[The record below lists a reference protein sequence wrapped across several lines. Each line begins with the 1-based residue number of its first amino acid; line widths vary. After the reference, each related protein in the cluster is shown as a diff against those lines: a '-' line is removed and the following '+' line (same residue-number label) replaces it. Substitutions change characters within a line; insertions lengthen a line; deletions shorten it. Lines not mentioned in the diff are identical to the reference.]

1 MASSADNASVKQP
14 QQFLSGSGSS
24 ASSGFGLVGWLL
36 CLLTPVMLLLGLS
49 VGPVPIN
56 SQQLLHVLP
65 FLFTDAANLD
75 PAMVGLHT
83 IITDIR
89 LPRTLLAWLVGAG
102 LAISGA
108 AMQGLFR
115 NPLADPSIIG
125 VTSGASLGASI
136 AVVIIGSG
144 FLGGSGLSGASGL
157 SEASGVSGMFAD
169 VEQWSGLSVL
179 VMGAFI
185 GGLLAALMVYRLS
198 TGSSDALSSNQT
210 SVATMLL
217 VGIAIT
223 ALAGAGNSLLAYMTD
238 NETMRRISLW
248 NMGGLDAASELRV
261 ILAACIVIPAVFLLM
276 RFSRQLDVML
286 LGESEARHLGVD
298 VQRVKWSLVAIVAFA
313 VASSVALAG
322 VIGFVGLVVPHMLRM
337 LIGPGHRRLLPY
349 SAMAGGLLLVA
360 ADIVARMVLSP
371 AEMPVGVITALLGAP
386 LFIIL
391 LRQRRDYGMY

>member
-1 MASSADNASVKQP
+1 MSFLNSLSLNKRPLQRQASTAQC
-14 QQFLSGSGSS
+14 
-24 ASSGFGLVGWLL
+24 FGRVGWVLI
-36 CLLTPVMLLLGLS
+36 LLTPLILLLGLS
-49 VGPVPIN
+49 VGPVSIN
-56 SQQLLHVLP
+56 AQQLLHLLP
-65 FLFTDAANLD
+65 SLLTDAAIDD
-75 PAMVGLHT
+75 PSLAGLQI

-136 AVVIIGSG
+136 AVVVIANGIGG
-144 FLGGSGLSGASGL
+144 
-157 SEASGVSGMFAD
+157 
-169 VEQWSGLSVL
+169 VEQWGGLSIL

-185 GGLLAALMVYRLS
+185 GGLLAVLIVYRLS
-198 TGSSDALSSNQT
+198 TASSDGVTSNST

-223 ALAGAGNSLLAYMTD
+223 ALAGAGNSLLAYVAD
-238 NETMRRISLW
+238 NDTMRSMSLW
-248 NMGGLDAASELRV
+248 SMGGLDAASELRV
-261 ILAACIVIPAVFLLM
+261 ILAASIIVPAIFLLM
-276 RFSRQLDVML
+276 CFSRQLDAML

-298 VQRVKWSLVAIVAFA
+298 VQRVKWALIVIVAIA

-337 LIGPGHRRLLPY
+337 LIGPSHRRLLPY
-349 SAMAGGLLLVA
+349 SALAGGLMLVM
-360 ADIVARMVLSP
+360 ADIVARVIVSP
-371 AEMPVGVITALLGAP
+371 AEMPVGVITAILGAP

>member
-1 MASSADNASVKQP
+1 MFFLNKLSLNKRPLPRQANTV
-14 QQFLSGSGSS
+14 QF
-24 ASSGFGLVGWLL
+24 FGWVGWALI
-36 CLLTPVMLLLGLS
+36 LLTPLILLLGLS
-49 VGPVPIN
+49 VGPVSIN
-56 SQQLLHVLP
+56 AQQLLHLLP
-65 FLFTDAANLD
+65 SLLTDAAIDD
-75 PAMVGLHT
+75 PSLASLQI

-136 AVVIIGSG
+136 AVVVIANGIGG
-144 FLGGSGLSGASGL
+144 
-157 SEASGVSGMFAD
+157 
-169 VEQWSGLSVL
+169 VEQWGGLSIL

-185 GGLLAALMVYRLS
+185 GGLLAVLIVYRLS
-198 TGSSDALSSNQT
+198 TASSDGVTSNST

-223 ALAGAGNSLLAYMTD
+223 ALAGAGNSLLAYIAD
-238 NETMRRISLW
+238 NDTMRSMSLW
-248 NMGGLDAASELRV
+248 SMGGLDAASELRV
-261 ILAACIVIPAVFLLM
+261 ILAGSIIVPAIFLLM
-276 RFSRQLDVML
+276 CFSRQLDAML

-298 VQRVKWSLVAIVAFA
+298 VQRVKWALIIIVAIA

-337 LIGPGHRRLLPY
+337 LIGPSHRRLLPY
-349 SAMAGGLLLVA
+349 SALAGGLMLVA
-360 ADIVARMVLSP
+360 ADIVARVIVSP
-371 AEMPVGVITALLGAP
+371 AEMPVGVITAILGAP

>member
-1 MASSADNASVKQP
+1 MSIADDASVKQQGP
-14 QQFLSGSGSS
+14 FKSLSGSSLS
-24 ASSGFGLVGWLL
+24 FGLASWVL

-49 VGPVPIN
+49 VGPVPMDM
-56 SQQLLHVLP
+56 QQLFQVLLHL
-65 FLFTDAANLD
+65 LTDTTSLD
-75 PAMVGLHT
+75 PAMAGLQT
-83 IITDIR
+83 IVADIR
-89 LPRTLLAWLVGAG
+89 LPRTLLAWIVGAG

-136 AVVIIGSG
+136 AVVIIGSSISASEQWG
-144 FLGGSGLSGASGL
+144 GLSIL
-157 SEASGVSGMFAD
+157 
-169 VEQWSGLSVL
+169 VL
-179 VMGAFI
+179 GAFV
-185 GGLLAALMVYRLS
+185 GGLLAVLTVYRLS
-198 TGSSDALSSNQT
+198 TGSTDHFASSST

-223 ALAGAGNSLLAYMTD
+223 ALAGAGNSLLAYMSD

-248 NMGGLDAASELRV
+248 NMGGLDAASEPRV
-261 ILAACIVIPAVFLLM
+261 ILAACIIVPAVFLLM
-276 RFSRQLDVML
+276 RFSRQLDAML

-298 VQRVKWSLVAIVAFA
+298 VQRIKGSLVVIVAFA

-337 LIGPGHRRLLPY
+337 VVGPGHRRLLPY
-349 SAMAGGLLLVA
+349 SALAGGLMLVA
-360 ADIVARMVLSP
+360 ADIVARVILSP
-371 AEMPVGVITALLGAP
+371 AEMPVGVITAILGAP

>member
-1 MASSADNASVKQP
+1 MSFLNKLSLNKSPLPRQANTV
-14 QQFLSGSGSS
+14 QF
-24 ASSGFGLVGWLL
+24 FGWVGWALI
-36 CLLTPVMLLLGLS
+36 LLTPLILLLGLS
-49 VGPVPIN
+49 VGPVSIN
-56 SQQLLHVLP
+56 AQQLLHLLP
-65 FLFTDAANLD
+65 SLLTDAAIDD
-75 PAMVGLHT
+75 PSLAGLQI

-136 AVVIIGSG
+136 AVVVIANGIGG
-144 FLGGSGLSGASGL
+144 VEHWGGLSI
-157 SEASGVSGMFAD
+157 
-169 VEQWSGLSVL
+169 L

-185 GGLLAALMVYRLS
+185 GGLLAVLIVYRLS
-198 TGSSDALSSNQT
+198 TAASDSLSSNST

-223 ALAGAGNSLLAYMTD
+223 ALAGAGNSLLAYIAD
-238 NETMRRISLW
+238 NDTMRSMSLW
-248 NMGGLDAASELRV
+248 SMGGLDAASELRV
-261 ILAACIVIPAVFLLM
+261 KLAGSIIVPAIFLLM
-276 RFSRQLDVML
+276 CFSRQLDAML

-298 VQRVKWSLVAIVAFA
+298 VQRVKWALIVIVAIA

-337 LIGPGHRRLLPY
+337 LIGPSHRRLLPY
-349 SAMAGGLLLVA
+349 SALAGGLMLVA
-360 ADIVARMVLSP
+360 ADIVARVIVSP
-371 AEMPVGVITALLGAP
+371 AEMPVGVITAILGAP

>member
-1 MASSADNASVKQP
+1 MSFLNKLSLNKSPLPRQANTV
-14 QQFLSGSGSS
+14 QF
-24 ASSGFGLVGWLL
+24 FGWVGWALI
-36 CLLTPVMLLLGLS
+36 LLTPLILLLGLS
-49 VGPVPIN
+49 VGPVSIN
-56 SQQLLHVLP
+56 AQQLLHLLP
-65 FLFTDAANLD
+65 SLLTDAAIDD
-75 PAMVGLHT
+75 PSLASLQI

-136 AVVIIGSG
+136 AVVVIANGIGG
-144 FLGGSGLSGASGL
+144 
-157 SEASGVSGMFAD
+157 
-169 VEQWSGLSVL
+169 VEQWGGLSIL

-185 GGLLAALMVYRLS
+185 GGLLAVLIVYRLS
-198 TGSSDALSSNQT
+198 TASSDGVTSNST

-223 ALAGAGNSLLAYMTD
+223 ALAGAGNSLLAYIAD
-238 NETMRRISLW
+238 NDTMRSMSLW
-248 NMGGLDAASELRV
+248 SMGGLDAASELRV
-261 ILAACIVIPAVFLLM
+261 ILAGSIIVPAIFLLM
-276 RFSRQLDVML
+276 CFSRQLDAML

-298 VQRVKWSLVAIVAFA
+298 VQRVKWALIIIVAIA

-337 LIGPGHRRLLPY
+337 LIGPSHRRLLPY
-349 SAMAGGLLLVA
+349 SALAGGLMLVA
-360 ADIVARMVLSP
+360 ADIVARVIVSP
-371 AEMPVGVITALLGAP
+371 AEMPVGVITAILGAP

>member
-136 AVVIIGSG
+136 AVVIIG
-144 FLGGSGLSGASGL
+144 GGLSEASGLSG
-157 SEASGVSGMFAD
+157 ASGVSGMFAD
-169 VEQWSGLSVL
+169 VEQWGGLSVL

-360 ADIVARMVLSP
+360 ADIVARVVLSP

>member
-1 MASSADNASVKQP
+1 MMSSAD
-14 QQFLSGSGSS
+14 
-24 ASSGFGLVGWLL
+24 SGFGLVGWIL
-36 CLLTPVMLLLGLS
+36 CLFTPVMLLLGLS
-49 VGPVPIN
+49 VGPVPID
-56 SQQLLHVLP
+56 SQQLLQILP
-65 FLFTDAANLD
+65 FLFTDAFTDTTGLD
-75 PAMVGLHT
+75 PAMAGLHT
-83 IITDIR
+83 IIADIR

-125 VTSGASLGASI
+125 VTSGASLGASV
-136 AVVIIGSG
+136 AVVLIG
-144 FLGGSGLSGASGL
+144 GGGLNL
-157 SEASGVSGMFAD
+157 FTD
-169 VEQWSGLSVL
+169 VEQWGGLSIL
-179 VMGAFI
+179 VTGAFI
-185 GGLLAALMVYRLS
+185 GGLLAALIVYRLS
-198 TGSSDALSSNQT
+198 TGSSDHLSSSQT

-248 NMGGLDAASELRV
+248 NMGGLDGASDRRV
-261 ILAACIVIPAVFLLM
+261 ILAACIIIPAVLLLM
-276 RFSRQLDVML
+276 RFARQLDAML

-298 VQRVKWSLVAIVAFA
+298 VQRIKWSLVVIVAFA

-349 SAMAGGLLLVA
+349 SALAGGLLLVA
-360 ADIVARMVLSP
+360 ADIVARIVLSP

>member
-1 MASSADNASVKQP
+1 VSFLNSLSLNKRPLQRQASTAQC
-14 QQFLSGSGSS
+14 
-24 ASSGFGLVGWLL
+24 FGRVGWALI
-36 CLLTPVMLLLGLS
+36 LLTPLILLLGLS
-49 VGPVPIN
+49 VGPVSIN
-56 SQQLLHVLP
+56 AQQLLHLLP
-65 FLFTDAANLD
+65 SLLTDAAIDD
-75 PAMVGLHT
+75 PSLASLQI

-136 AVVIIGSG
+136 AVVIIANGI
-144 FLGGSGLSGASGL
+144 GG
-157 SEASGVSGMFAD
+157 
-169 VEQWSGLSVL
+169 VEQWGGLSIL

-185 GGLLAALMVYRLS
+185 GGLLAVLIVYRLS
-198 TGSSDALSSNQT
+198 TASSDGVTSNST

-223 ALAGAGNSLLAYMTD
+223 ALAGAGNSLLAYIAD
-238 NETMRRISLW
+238 NDTMRSMSLW
-248 NMGGLDAASELRV
+248 SMGGLDAASELRV
-261 ILAACIVIPAVFLLM
+261 ILAGSIIMPAIFLLM
-276 RFSRQLDVML
+276 CFSRQLDAML

-298 VQRVKWSLVAIVAFA
+298 VQRVKWALIIIVAIA

-337 LIGPGHRRLLPY
+337 LIGPSHRRLLPY
-349 SAMAGGLLLVA
+349 SAIAGGLMLVA
-360 ADIVARMVLSP
+360 ADIVARVIVSP
-371 AEMPVGVITALLGAP
+371 AEMPVGVITAILGAP

>member
-1 MASSADNASVKQP
+1 VSFLNKLSLNKSPLPRQANTV
-14 QQFLSGSGSS
+14 QF
-24 ASSGFGLVGWLL
+24 FGWVGWALI
-36 CLLTPVMLLLGLS
+36 LLTPLILLLGLS
-49 VGPVPIN
+49 VGPVSIN
-56 SQQLLHVLP
+56 AQQLLHLLP
-65 FLFTDAANLD
+65 SLLTDAAIDD
-75 PAMVGLHT
+75 PSLAGLQI

-136 AVVIIGSG
+136 AVVVIANGIGG
-144 FLGGSGLSGASGL
+144 
-157 SEASGVSGMFAD
+157 
-169 VEQWSGLSVL
+169 VEQWGGLSVL

-185 GGLLAALMVYRLS
+185 GGLLAVLIVYRLS
-198 TGSSDALSSNQT
+198 TASSDGVTSNST

-223 ALAGAGNSLLAYMTD
+223 ALAGAGNSLLAYIAD
-238 NETMRRISLW
+238 NDTMRSMSLW
-248 NMGGLDAASELRV
+248 SMGGLDAASELRV
-261 ILAACIVIPAVFLLM
+261 KLAGSIIVPAIFLLM
-276 RFSRQLDVML
+276 CFSRQLDAML

-298 VQRVKWSLVAIVAFA
+298 VQRVKWALIVIVAIA

-337 LIGPGHRRLLPY
+337 LIGPSHRRLLPY
-349 SAMAGGLLLVA
+349 SALAGGLMLVA
-360 ADIVARMVLSP
+360 ADIVARVIVSP
-371 AEMPVGVITALLGAP
+371 AEMPVGVITAILGAP

>member
-1 MASSADNASVKQP
+1 MSFLNKLSLNKSPLPRQANTV
-14 QQFLSGSGSS
+14 QF
-24 ASSGFGLVGWLL
+24 FGWVGWALI
-36 CLLTPVMLLLGLS
+36 LLTPLILLLGLS
-49 VGPVPIN
+49 VGPVSIN
-56 SQQLLHVLP
+56 AQQLLHLLP
-65 FLFTDAANLD
+65 SLLTDAAIDD
-75 PAMVGLHT
+75 PSLAGLQI

-136 AVVIIGSG
+136 AVVVIANGIGG
-144 FLGGSGLSGASGL
+144 
-157 SEASGVSGMFAD
+157 
-169 VEQWSGLSVL
+169 VEQWGGLSIL

-185 GGLLAALMVYRLS
+185 GGLLAVLIVYRLS
-198 TGSSDALSSNQT
+198 TASSDGVTSNNT

-223 ALAGAGNSLLAYMTD
+223 ALAGAGNSLLAYIAD
-238 NETMRRISLW
+238 NDTMRSMSLW
-248 NMGGLDAASELRV
+248 SMGGLDAASELRV
-261 ILAACIVIPAVFLLM
+261 KLAGSIIVPAIFLLM
-276 RFSRQLDVML
+276 CFSRQLDAML

-298 VQRVKWSLVAIVAFA
+298 VQRVKWALIVIVAIA

-337 LIGPGHRRLLPY
+337 LIGPSHRRLLPY
-349 SAMAGGLLLVA
+349 SALAGGLMLVA
-360 ADIVARMVLSP
+360 ADIVARVIVSP
-371 AEMPVGVITALLGAP
+371 AEMPVGVITAILGAP

>member
-1 MASSADNASVKQP
+1 MSFLNKLSLNKSPLPRQANTV
-14 QQFLSGSGSS
+14 QF
-24 ASSGFGLVGWLL
+24 FGWVGWALI
-36 CLLTPVMLLLGLS
+36 LLTPLILLLGLS
-49 VGPVPIN
+49 VGPVSIN
-56 SQQLLHVLP
+56 AQQLLHLLP
-65 FLFTDAANLD
+65 SLLTDAAIDD
-75 PAMVGLHT
+75 PSLAGLQI

-115 NPLADPSIIG
+115 NPLPDPSIIG

-136 AVVIIGSG
+136 AVVVIANGIGG
-144 FLGGSGLSGASGL
+144 
-157 SEASGVSGMFAD
+157 
-169 VEQWSGLSVL
+169 VEQWGGLSVL

-185 GGLLAALMVYRLS
+185 GGLLAVLIVYRLS
-198 TGSSDALSSNQT
+198 TASSDGVTSNST

-223 ALAGAGNSLLAYMTD
+223 ALAGAGNSLLAYIAD
-238 NETMRRISLW
+238 NDTMRSMSLW
-248 NMGGLDAASELRV
+248 SMGGLDAASELRV
-261 ILAACIVIPAVFLLM
+261 KLAGSIIVPAIFLLM
-276 RFSRQLDVML
+276 CFSRQLDAML

-298 VQRVKWSLVAIVAFA
+298 VQRVKWALIVIVAIA

-337 LIGPGHRRLLPY
+337 LIGPSHRRLLPY
-349 SAMAGGLLLVA
+349 SALAGGLMLVA
-360 ADIVARMVLSP
+360 ADIVARVIVSP
-371 AEMPVGVITALLGAP
+371 AEMPVGVITAILGAP

>member
-1 MASSADNASVKQP
+1 VSFLNKLSLNKSPLPRQANTV
-14 QQFLSGSGSS
+14 QF
-24 ASSGFGLVGWLL
+24 FGWVGWALI
-36 CLLTPVMLLLGLS
+36 LLTPLILLLGLS
-49 VGPVPIN
+49 IGPVSI
-56 SQQLLHVLP
+56 SAQQLLHLLP
-65 FLFTDAANLD
+65 SLLTDAAIDD
-75 PAMVGLHT
+75 PSLASLQI

-136 AVVIIGSG
+136 AVVVIANGIGG
-144 FLGGSGLSGASGL
+144 
-157 SEASGVSGMFAD
+157 
-169 VEQWSGLSVL
+169 VEQWGGLSVL

-185 GGLLAALMVYRLS
+185 GGLLAVLIVYRLS
-198 TGSSDALSSNQT
+198 TASSDGVTSNST

-223 ALAGAGNSLLAYMTD
+223 ALAGAGNSLLAYIAD
-238 NETMRRISLW
+238 NDTMRSMSLW
-248 NMGGLDAASELRV
+248 SMGGLDAASELRV
-261 ILAACIVIPAVFLLM
+261 ILAGSIIVPAIFLLM
-276 RFSRQLDVML
+276 CFSRQLDAML

-298 VQRVKWSLVAIVAFA
+298 VQRVKWALIIIVAIA

-337 LIGPGHRRLLPY
+337 LIGPSHRRLLPY
-349 SAMAGGLLLVA
+349 SALAGGLMLVA
-360 ADIVARMVLSP
+360 ADIVARVIVSP
-371 AEMPVGVITALLGAP
+371 AEMPVGVITAILGAP

>member
-1 MASSADNASVKQP
+1 MS
-14 QQFLSGSGSS
+14 FLNKLSLNKRPLQRQ
-24 ASSGFGLVGWLL
+24 ANTTQCFGWVGWTLI
-36 CLLTPVMLLLGLS
+36 LLTPFILLLGLS
-49 VGPVPIN
+49 IGPVSI
-56 SQQLLHVLP
+56 SAQQLLHLLP
-65 FLFTDAANLD
+65 SLLTDAAIDD
-75 PAMVGLHT
+75 PSLASLQI

-89 LPRTLLAWLVGAG
+89 FPRTLLAWLVGAG

-136 AVVIIGSG
+136 AVVVIANGHG
-144 FLGGSGLSGASGL
+144 VAGPEQWGGLSI
-157 SEASGVSGMFAD
+157 
-169 VEQWSGLSVL
+169 L

-185 GGLLAALMVYRLS
+185 GGLLAVLIVYRLS
-198 TGSSDALSSNQT
+198 TASSDGITSNST

-223 ALAGAGNSLLAYMTD
+223 ALAGAGNSLLAYVAD
-238 NETMRRISLW
+238 NDTMRSMSLW
-248 NMGGLDAASELRV
+248 NMGGLDAANELRV
-261 ILAACIVIPAVFLLM
+261 ILAGSIIMPAIFLLM
-276 RFSRQLDVML
+276 CFSRQLDAML

-298 VQRVKWSLVAIVAFA
+298 VQRVKWALIIIVAIA

-337 LIGPGHRRLLPY
+337 LIGPSHRRLLPY
-349 SAMAGGLLLVA
+349 SALAGGLLLVA
-360 ADIVARMVLSP
+360 ADIVARVIVSP
-371 AEMPVGVITALLGAP
+371 AEMPVGVITAILGAP

>member
-1 MASSADNASVKQP
+1 MSIADNASVKQQEP
-14 QQFLSGSGSS
+14 FKSLSGSSLS
-24 ASSGFGLVGWLL
+24 FGLVGWLL

-49 VGPVPIN
+49 VGPV
-56 SQQLLHVLP
+56 SMDMQQLFQVLLH
-65 FLFTDAANLD
+65 LFTDTSSLD
-75 PAMVGLHT
+75 PVMAGLQT
-83 IITDIR
+83 IVADIR
-89 LPRTLLAWLVGAG
+89 LPRTLLAWIVGAG

-136 AVVIIGSG
+136 AVVIIGSSISASEQWG
-144 FLGGSGLSGASGL
+144 GLSIL
-157 SEASGVSGMFAD
+157 
-169 VEQWSGLSVL
+169 VL
-179 VMGAFI
+179 GAFV
-185 GGLLAALMVYRLS
+185 GGLLAVLTVYRLS
-198 TGSSDALSSNQT
+198 TGSSDNFSSSST

-223 ALAGAGNSLLAYMTD
+223 ALAGAGNSLLAYMSD
-238 NETMRRISLW
+238 NETMRRIRLW
-248 NMGGLDAASELRV
+248 NMGGLDAASQPRV
-261 ILAACIVIPAVFLLM
+261 ILAACIIVPAVFLLM
-276 RFSRQLDVML
+276 RFSRQLDAML

-298 VQRVKWSLVAIVAFA
+298 VQRIKWSLVVIVAFA

-337 LIGPGHRRLLPY
+337 VIGPGHRRLLPY
-349 SAMAGGLLLVA
+349 SALAGGLMLVA
-360 ADIVARMVLSP
+360 ADIVARVILSP
-371 AEMPVGVITALLGAP
+371 AEMPVGVITAILGAP

>member
-1 MASSADNASVKQP
+1 MS
-14 QQFLSGSGSS
+14 FLNKLSLNKRPLQRQ
-24 ASSGFGLVGWLL
+24 ANTTQCFGWVGWTLI
-36 CLLTPVMLLLGLS
+36 LLTPFILLLGLS
-49 VGPVPIN
+49 IGPVSI
-56 SQQLLHVLP
+56 SAQQLLHLLP
-65 FLFTDAANLD
+65 SLLTDAAIDD
-75 PAMVGLHT
+75 PSLAGLQI

-136 AVVIIGSG
+136 AVVVIANGIGG
-144 FLGGSGLSGASGL
+144 
-157 SEASGVSGMFAD
+157 
-169 VEQWSGLSVL
+169 VEQWGGLSIL

-185 GGLLAALMVYRLS
+185 GGLLAVLIVYRLS
-198 TGSSDALSSNQT
+198 TASSDGVTSNST

-223 ALAGAGNSLLAYMTD
+223 ALAGAGNSLLAYIAD
-238 NETMRRISLW
+238 NDTMRSMSLW
-248 NMGGLDAASELRV
+248 SMGGLDAASELRV
-261 ILAACIVIPAVFLLM
+261 KLAGSIIVPAIFLLM
-276 RFSRQLDVML
+276 CFSRQLDAML

-298 VQRVKWSLVAIVAFA
+298 VQRVKWALIVIVAIA

-337 LIGPGHRRLLPY
+337 LIGPSHRRLLPY
-349 SAMAGGLLLVA
+349 SALAGGLMLVA
-360 ADIVARMVLSP
+360 ADIVARVIVSP
-371 AEMPVGVITALLGAP
+371 AEMPVGVITAILGAP

>member
-1 MASSADNASVKQP
+1 MSFLNKLSLNKSPLPRQANTV
-14 QQFLSGSGSS
+14 QF
-24 ASSGFGLVGWLL
+24 FGWVGWALI
-36 CLLTPVMLLLGLS
+36 LLTPLILLLGLS
-49 VGPVPIN
+49 VGPVSIN
-56 SQQLLHVLP
+56 AQQLLHLLP
-65 FLFTDAANLD
+65 SLLTDAAIDD
-75 PAMVGLHT
+75 PSLAGLQI

-136 AVVIIGSG
+136 AVVVIANGIGG
-144 FLGGSGLSGASGL
+144 
-157 SEASGVSGMFAD
+157 
-169 VEQWSGLSVL
+169 VEQWGGLSIL

-185 GGLLAALMVYRLS
+185 GGLLAVLIVYRLS
-198 TGSSDALSSNQT
+198 TASSDGVTSNST

-223 ALAGAGNSLLAYMTD
+223 ALAGAGNSLLAYIAD
-238 NETMRRISLW
+238 NDTMRSMSLW
-248 NMGGLDAASELRV
+248 SMGGLDAASELRV
-261 ILAACIVIPAVFLLM
+261 KLAGSIIVPAIFLLM
-276 RFSRQLDVML
+276 CFSRQLDAML

-298 VQRVKWSLVAIVAFA
+298 VQRVKWALIIIVAIA

-337 LIGPGHRRLLPY
+337 LIGPSHRRLLPY
-349 SAMAGGLLLVA
+349 SALAGGLMLVA
-360 ADIVARMVLSP
+360 ADIVARVIVSP
-371 AEMPVGVITALLGAP
+371 AEMPVGVITAILGAP

>member
-1 MASSADNASVKQP
+1 MSIADNASVKQQEP
-14 QQFLSGSGSS
+14 FKSLSGSSLS
-24 ASSGFGLVGWLL
+24 FGLAGWLL

-49 VGPVPIN
+49 VGPVPIDM
-56 SQQLLHVLP
+56 QQLFQVLLH
-65 FLFTDAANLD
+65 LFTDTTLLD
-75 PAMVGLHT
+75 PAMAGLQT
-83 IITDIR
+83 IVADIR
-89 LPRTLLAWLVGAG
+89 LPRTLLAWIVGAG

-136 AVVIIGSG
+136 AVVIIGSSISANEQWG
-144 FLGGSGLSGASGL
+144 GLSIL
-157 SEASGVSGMFAD
+157 
-169 VEQWSGLSVL
+169 VL
-179 VMGAFI
+179 GAFV
-185 GGLLAALMVYRLS
+185 GGLLAVLTVYRLS
-198 TGSSDALSSNQT
+198 TGSSDHFASSST

-223 ALAGAGNSLLAYMTD
+223 ALAGAGNSLLAYMSD

-248 NMGGLDAASELRV
+248 NMGGLDAASQPRV
-261 ILAACIVIPAVFLLM
+261 ILAACIIVPAVFLLM
-276 RFSRQLDVML
+276 RFSRQLDAML

-298 VQRVKWSLVAIVAFA
+298 VQRIKWSLVVIVAFA

-337 LIGPGHRRLLPY
+337 VIGPGHRRLLPY
-349 SAMAGGLLLVA
+349 SALAGGLMLVA
-360 ADIVARMVLSP
+360 ADIVARVILSP
-371 AEMPVGVITALLGAP
+371 AEMPVGVITAILGAP

>member
-1 MASSADNASVKQP
+1 MSIADNASVKQQEP
-14 QQFLSGSGSS
+14 FKSLSGSSLS
-24 ASSGFGLVGWLL
+24 FGLAGWLL

-49 VGPVPIN
+49 VGPV
-56 SQQLLHVLP
+56 SMDMQQLFQVLLH
-65 FLFTDAANLD
+65 LFTDTSSLD
-75 PAMVGLHT
+75 PAMAGLQT
-83 IITDIR
+83 IVADIR
-89 LPRTLLAWLVGAG
+89 LPRTLLAWIVGAG

-136 AVVIIGSG
+136 AVVIIGSSISASEQWG
-144 FLGGSGLSGASGL
+144 GLSIL
-157 SEASGVSGMFAD
+157 
-169 VEQWSGLSVL
+169 VL
-179 VMGAFI
+179 GAFV
-185 GGLLAALMVYRLS
+185 GGLLAVLTVYRLS
-198 TGSSDALSSNQT
+198 TGSSDHFSSSST

-223 ALAGAGNSLLAYMTD
+223 ALAGAGNSLLAYMSD

-248 NMGGLDAASELRV
+248 NMGGLDAASQPRV
-261 ILAACIVIPAVFLLM
+261 ILAACIIVPAVFLLM
-276 RFSRQLDVML
+276 RFSRQLDAML

-298 VQRVKWSLVAIVAFA
+298 VQRIKWSLVVIVAFA

-337 LIGPGHRRLLPY
+337 VIGPGHRRLLPY
-349 SAMAGGLLLVA
+349 SALAGGLMLVA
-360 ADIVARMVLSP
+360 ADIVARVILSP
-371 AEMPVGVITALLGAP
+371 AEMPVGVITAILGAP

>member
-1 MASSADNASVKQP
+1 MSIADNASVKQQEP
-14 QQFLSGSGSS
+14 FKSLSGSSLS
-24 ASSGFGLVGWLL
+24 FGLAGWLL

-49 VGPVPIN
+49 VGPVPMDM
-56 SQQLLHVLP
+56 QQLFQVLLH
-65 FLFTDAANLD
+65 LFTDATSLD
-75 PAMVGLHT
+75 PAMAGLQT
-83 IITDIR
+83 IVADIR
-89 LPRTLLAWLVGAG
+89 LPRTLLAWIVGAG

-136 AVVIIGSG
+136 AVVIIGSSISASEQWG
-144 FLGGSGLSGASGL
+144 GLSIL
-157 SEASGVSGMFAD
+157 
-169 VEQWSGLSVL
+169 VL
-179 VMGAFI
+179 GAFV
-185 GGLLAALMVYRLS
+185 GGLLAVLTVYRLS
-198 TGSSDALSSNQT
+198 TGSSDHFSSSST

-223 ALAGAGNSLLAYMTD
+223 ALAGAGNSLLAYMSD

-248 NMGGLDAASELRV
+248 NMGGLDAASQPRV
-261 ILAACIVIPAVFLLM
+261 ILAACIIVPAVFLLM
-276 RFSRQLDVML
+276 RFSRQLDAML

-298 VQRVKWSLVAIVAFA
+298 VQRIKWSLVVIVAFA

-337 LIGPGHRRLLPY
+337 VIGPGHRRLLPY
-349 SAMAGGLLLVA
+349 SALAGGLMLVA
-360 ADIVARMVLSP
+360 ADIVARVILSP
-371 AEMPVGVITALLGAP
+371 AEMPVGVITAILGAP

>member
-1 MASSADNASVKQP
+1 VSFLNKLSLNKSPLPRQANTV
-14 QQFLSGSGSS
+14 QF
-24 ASSGFGLVGWLL
+24 FGWVGWALI
-36 CLLTPVMLLLGLS
+36 LLTPLILLLGLS
-49 VGPVPIN
+49 VGPVSIN
-56 SQQLLHVLP
+56 AQQLLHLLP
-65 FLFTDAANLD
+65 SLLTDAAIDD
-75 PAMVGLHT
+75 PSLAGLQI

-136 AVVIIGSG
+136 AVVVIANGIGG
-144 FLGGSGLSGASGL
+144 
-157 SEASGVSGMFAD
+157 
-169 VEQWSGLSVL
+169 VEQWGGLSIL

-185 GGLLAALMVYRLS
+185 GGLLAVLIVYRLS
-198 TGSSDALSSNQT
+198 TASSDGVTSNST

-223 ALAGAGNSLLAYMTD
+223 ALAGAGNSLLAYIAD
-238 NETMRRISLW
+238 NDTMRSMSLW
-248 NMGGLDAASELRV
+248 SMGGLDAASELRV
-261 ILAACIVIPAVFLLM
+261 KLAGSIIVPAIFLLM
-276 RFSRQLDVML
+276 CFSRQLDAML

-298 VQRVKWSLVAIVAFA
+298 VQRVKWALIVIVAIA

-337 LIGPGHRRLLPY
+337 LIGPSHRRLLPY
-349 SAMAGGLLLVA
+349 SALAGGLMLVA
-360 ADIVARMVLSP
+360 ADIVARVIVSP
-371 AEMPVGVITALLGAP
+371 AEMPVGVITAILGAP

>member
-1 MASSADNASVKQP
+1 MSFLNKLSLNKSPLPRQANTV
-14 QQFLSGSGSS
+14 QF
-24 ASSGFGLVGWLL
+24 FGWVGWALI
-36 CLLTPVMLLLGLS
+36 LLTPLILLLGLS
-49 VGPVPIN
+49 VGPVSIN
-56 SQQLLHVLP
+56 AQQLLHLLP
-65 FLFTDAANLD
+65 SLLTDAAIDD
-75 PAMVGLHT
+75 PSLAGLQI

-136 AVVIIGSG
+136 AVVVIANGIGG
-144 FLGGSGLSGASGL
+144 
-157 SEASGVSGMFAD
+157 
-169 VEQWSGLSVL
+169 VEQWGGLSVL

-185 GGLLAALMVYRLS
+185 GGLLAVLIVYRLS
-198 TGSSDALSSNQT
+198 TASSDGVTSNNT

-223 ALAGAGNSLLAYMTD
+223 ALAGAGNSLLAYIAD
-238 NETMRRISLW
+238 NDTMRSMSLW
-248 NMGGLDAASELRV
+248 SMGGLDAASELRV
-261 ILAACIVIPAVFLLM
+261 ILAASIIVPAIFLLM
-276 RFSRQLDVML
+276 CFSRQLDAML

-298 VQRVKWSLVAIVAFA
+298 VQRVKWALIIIVAIA

-337 LIGPGHRRLLPY
+337 LIGPSHRRLLPY
-349 SAMAGGLLLVA
+349 SALAGGLMLVA
-360 ADIVARMVLSP
+360 ADIVARVIVSP
-371 AEMPVGVITALLGAP
+371 AEMPVGVITAILGAP

>member
-1 MASSADNASVKQP
+1 MSFLNKLSLNKSPLPRQANTV
-14 QQFLSGSGSS
+14 QF
-24 ASSGFGLVGWLL
+24 FGWVGWALI
-36 CLLTPVMLLLGLS
+36 LLTPLILLLGLS
-49 VGPVPIN
+49 VGPVSIN
-56 SQQLLHVLP
+56 AQQLLHLLP
-65 FLFTDAANLD
+65 SLLTDAAIDD
-75 PAMVGLHT
+75 PSLAGLQI

-136 AVVIIGSG
+136 AVVVIANGIGG
-144 FLGGSGLSGASGL
+144 
-157 SEASGVSGMFAD
+157 
-169 VEQWSGLSVL
+169 VEQWGGLSIL

-185 GGLLAALMVYRLS
+185 GGLLAVLIVYRLS
-198 TGSSDALSSNQT
+198 TASSDGVTSNST

-223 ALAGAGNSLLAYMTD
+223 ALAGAGNSLLAYIAD
-238 NETMRRISLW
+238 NDTMRSMSLW
-248 NMGGLDAASELRV
+248 SMGGLDAASELRV
-261 ILAACIVIPAVFLLM
+261 KLAGSIIVPAIFLLM
-276 RFSRQLDVML
+276 CFSRQLDAML

-298 VQRVKWSLVAIVAFA
+298 VQRVKWALIVIVAIA

-337 LIGPGHRRLLPY
+337 LIGPSHRRLLPY
-349 SAMAGGLLLVA
+349 SALAGGLMLVA
-360 ADIVARMVLSP
+360 ADIVARVIVSP
-371 AEMPVGVITALLGAP
+371 AEMPVGVITAILGAP

>member
-1 MASSADNASVKQP
+1 MSFLNKLSLNKSSLPRQANTV
-14 QQFLSGSGSS
+14 QF
-24 ASSGFGLVGWLL
+24 FGWVGWALI
-36 CLLTPVMLLLGLS
+36 LLTPLILLLGLS
-49 VGPVPIN
+49 VGPVSIN
-56 SQQLLHVLP
+56 AQQLLHLLP
-65 FLFTDAANLD
+65 SLLTDAAIDD
-75 PAMVGLHT
+75 PSLASLQ
-83 IITDIR
+83 IIIIDIR

-136 AVVIIGSG
+136 AVVVIANGIGG
-144 FLGGSGLSGASGL
+144 
-157 SEASGVSGMFAD
+157 
-169 VEQWSGLSVL
+169 VEQWGGLSIL

-185 GGLLAALMVYRLS
+185 GGLLAVLIVYRLS
-198 TGSSDALSSNQT
+198 TASSDGVTSNST

-223 ALAGAGNSLLAYMTD
+223 ALAGAGNSLLAYIAD
-238 NETMRRISLW
+238 NDTMRSMSLW
-248 NMGGLDAASELRV
+248 SMGGLDAASELRV
-261 ILAACIVIPAVFLLM
+261 ILAGSIIVPAIFLLM
-276 RFSRQLDVML
+276 CFSRQLDAML

-298 VQRVKWSLVAIVAFA
+298 VQRVKWALIIIVAIA

-337 LIGPGHRRLLPY
+337 LIGPSHRRLLPY
-349 SAMAGGLLLVA
+349 SALAGGLMLVA
-360 ADIVARMVLSP
+360 ADIVARVIVSP
-371 AEMPVGVITALLGAP
+371 AEMPVGVITAILGAP

>member
-1 MASSADNASVKQP
+1 MSIADDASVKQQEP
-14 QQFLSGSGSS
+14 FKSLSGSSLS
-24 ASSGFGLVGWLL
+24 FGLVGWLL

-49 VGPVPIN
+49 VGPVPMDM
-56 SQQLLHVLP
+56 QQLFQVLLH
-65 FLFTDAANLD
+65 LFNDATSLD
-75 PAMVGLHT
+75 PAMAGLQT
-83 IITDIR
+83 IVADIR
-89 LPRTLLAWLVGAG
+89 LPRTLLAWIVGAG

-136 AVVIIGSG
+136 AVVIIGSSISASEQWG
-144 FLGGSGLSGASGL
+144 GLSIL
-157 SEASGVSGMFAD
+157 
-169 VEQWSGLSVL
+169 VL
-179 VMGAFI
+179 GAFV
-185 GGLLAALMVYRLS
+185 GGLLAVLTVYRLS
-198 TGSSDALSSNQT
+198 TGSSDHLASSST

-223 ALAGAGNSLLAYMTD
+223 ALAGAGNSLLAYMSD

-248 NMGGLDAASELRV
+248 NMGGLDAASQPRV
-261 ILAACIVIPAVFLLM
+261 ILAACIIVPAVFLLM
-276 RFSRQLDVML
+276 RFSRQLDAML

-298 VQRVKWSLVAIVAFA
+298 VQRIKWSLVVIVAFA

-337 LIGPGHRRLLPY
+337 VIGPGHRRLLPY
-349 SAMAGGLLLVA
+349 SALAGGLMLVA
-360 ADIVARMVLSP
+360 ADIVARVILSP
-371 AEMPVGVITALLGAP
+371 AEMPVGVITAILGAP

>member
-1 MASSADNASVKQP
+1 MSIADNASVKQQEP
-14 QQFLSGSGSS
+14 FKSLSGSSLS
-24 ASSGFGLVGWLL
+24 FGLAGWLL

-49 VGPVPIN
+49 VGPVPIDM
-56 SQQLLHVLP
+56 QQLFQVLLH
-65 FLFTDAANLD
+65 LFTDTTLLD
-75 PAMVGLHT
+75 PAMAGLQT
-83 IITDIR
+83 IVADIR
-89 LPRTLLAWLVGAG
+89 LPRTLLAWIVGAG

-136 AVVIIGSG
+136 AVVIIGSSISANEQWG
-144 FLGGSGLSGASGL
+144 GLSIL
-157 SEASGVSGMFAD
+157 
-169 VEQWSGLSVL
+169 VL
-179 VMGAFI
+179 GAFV
-185 GGLLAALMVYRLS
+185 GGLLAVLTVYRLS
-198 TGSSDALSSNQT
+198 TGSSDHFASSST

-223 ALAGAGNSLLAYMTD
+223 ALAGAGNSLLAYMSD

-248 NMGGLDAASELRV
+248 NMGGLDSASQPRV
-261 ILAACIVIPAVFLLM
+261 ILAACIIVPAVFLLM
-276 RFSRQLDVML
+276 RFSRQLDAML

-298 VQRVKWSLVAIVAFA
+298 VQRIKWSLVVIVAFA

-337 LIGPGHRRLLPY
+337 VIGPGHRRLLPY
-349 SAMAGGLLLVA
+349 SALAGGLMLVA
-360 ADIVARMVLSP
+360 ADIVARVILSP
-371 AEMPVGVITALLGAP
+371 AEMPVGVITAILGAP

>member
-1 MASSADNASVKQP
+1 MSFLNKLSLNKSPLPRQANTV
-14 QQFLSGSGSS
+14 QF
-24 ASSGFGLVGWLL
+24 FGWVGWALI
-36 CLLTPVMLLLGLS
+36 LLTPLILLLGLS
-49 VGPVPIN
+49 VGPVSIN
-56 SQQLLHVLP
+56 AQQLLHLLP
-65 FLFTDAANLD
+65 SLLTDAAIDD
-75 PAMVGLHT
+75 PSLAGLQI

-136 AVVIIGSG
+136 AVVVIANGIGG
-144 FLGGSGLSGASGL
+144 
-157 SEASGVSGMFAD
+157 
-169 VEQWSGLSVL
+169 VEQWGGLSIL

-185 GGLLAALMVYRLS
+185 GGLLAVLIVYRLS
-198 TGSSDALSSNQT
+198 TASSDGVTSNST

-223 ALAGAGNSLLAYMTD
+223 ALAGAGNSLLAYVAD
-238 NETMRRISLW
+238 NDTMRSMSLW
-248 NMGGLDAASELRV
+248 SMGGLDAASELRV
-261 ILAACIVIPAVFLLM
+261 ILAASIIVPAIFLLM
-276 RFSRQLDVML
+276 CFSRQLDAML

-298 VQRVKWSLVAIVAFA
+298 VQRVKWALIVIVAIA

-337 LIGPGHRRLLPY
+337 LIGPSHRRLLPY
-349 SAMAGGLLLVA
+349 SALAGGLMLVA
-360 ADIVARMVLSP
+360 ADIVARVIVSP
-371 AEMPVGVITALLGAP
+371 AEMPVGVITAILGAP

>member
-1 MASSADNASVKQP
+1 MFFLNKLSLNKRPLPRQANTV
-14 QQFLSGSGSS
+14 QF
-24 ASSGFGLVGWLL
+24 FGWVGWALI
-36 CLLTPVMLLLGLS
+36 LLTPLILLLGLS
-49 VGPVPIN
+49 VGPVSIN
-56 SQQLLHVLP
+56 AQQLLHLLP
-65 FLFTDAANLD
+65 SLLTDAAIDD
-75 PAMVGLHT
+75 PSLAGLQI

-136 AVVIIGSG
+136 AVVVIANGIGG
-144 FLGGSGLSGASGL
+144 
-157 SEASGVSGMFAD
+157 
-169 VEQWSGLSVL
+169 VEQWGGLSIL

-185 GGLLAALMVYRLS
+185 GGLLAVLIVYRLS
-198 TGSSDALSSNQT
+198 TASSDGVTSNST

-223 ALAGAGNSLLAYMTD
+223 ALAGAGNSLLAYIAD
-238 NETMRRISLW
+238 NDTMRSMSLW
-248 NMGGLDAASELRV
+248 SMGGLDAASELRV
-261 ILAACIVIPAVFLLM
+261 ILAGSIIVPAIFLLM
-276 RFSRQLDVML
+276 CFSRQLDAML

-298 VQRVKWSLVAIVAFA
+298 VQRVKWALIIIVAIA

-337 LIGPGHRRLLPY
+337 VIGPSHRRLLPY
-349 SAMAGGLLLVA
+349 SALAGGLMLVA
-360 ADIVARMVLSP
+360 ADIVARVIVSP
-371 AEMPVGVITALLGAP
+371 AEMPVGVITAILGAP

>member
-1 MASSADNASVKQP
+1 VSFLNKLSLNKSPLPRQANTV
-14 QQFLSGSGSS
+14 QF
-24 ASSGFGLVGWLL
+24 FGWVGWALI
-36 CLLTPVMLLLGLS
+36 LLTPLILLLGLS
-49 VGPVPIN
+49 VGPVSIN
-56 SQQLLHVLP
+56 AQQLLHLLP
-65 FLFTDAANLD
+65 SLLTDAAIDD
-75 PAMVGLHT
+75 PSLAGLQI

-136 AVVIIGSG
+136 AVVVIANGIGG
-144 FLGGSGLSGASGL
+144 
-157 SEASGVSGMFAD
+157 
-169 VEQWSGLSVL
+169 VEQWGGLSVL

-185 GGLLAALMVYRLS
+185 GGLLAVLIVYRLS
-198 TGSSDALSSNQT
+198 TASSDGVTSNST

-223 ALAGAGNSLLAYMTD
+223 ALAGAGNSLLAYIAD
-238 NETMRRISLW
+238 NDTMRSMSLW
-248 NMGGLDAASELRV
+248 SMGGLDAASELRV
-261 ILAACIVIPAVFLLM
+261 ILAASIIVPAIFLLM
-276 RFSRQLDVML
+276 CFSRQLDAML

-298 VQRVKWSLVAIVAFA
+298 VQHVKWALIVIVAIA

-337 LIGPGHRRLLPY
+337 LIGPSHRRLLPY
-349 SAMAGGLLLVA
+349 SALAGGLMLVM
-360 ADIVARMVLSP
+360 ADIVARVIVSP
-371 AEMPVGVITALLGAP
+371 AEMPVGVITAILGAP

>member
-1 MASSADNASVKQP
+1 MSIADDASLKQQEP
-14 QQFLSGSGSS
+14 FKSLSGSSLS
-24 ASSGFGLVGWLL
+24 FGLVGWLL

-49 VGPVPIN
+49 VGPVPMDM
-56 SQQLLHVLP
+56 QQLFQVLLH
-65 FLFTDAANLD
+65 LFTDTSSLD
-75 PAMVGLHT
+75 PAMAGLQT
-83 IITDIR
+83 IVADIR
-89 LPRTLLAWLVGAG
+89 LPRTLLAWIVGAG

-136 AVVIIGSG
+136 AVVIIGSSISASEQWG
-144 FLGGSGLSGASGL
+144 GLSIL
-157 SEASGVSGMFAD
+157 
-169 VEQWSGLSVL
+169 VL
-179 VMGAFI
+179 GAFV
-185 GGLLAALMVYRLS
+185 GGLLAVLTVYRLS
-198 TGSSDALSSNQT
+198 TGSSDHFSSSST

-223 ALAGAGNSLLAYMTD
+223 ALAGAGNSLLAYMSD

-248 NMGGLDAASELRV
+248 NMGGLDAASQPRV
-261 ILAACIVIPAVFLLM
+261 ILAACIIVPAVFLLM
-276 RFSRQLDVML
+276 RFSRQLDAML

-298 VQRVKWSLVAIVAFA
+298 VQRIKWSLVVIVAFA

-337 LIGPGHRRLLPY
+337 VIGPGHRRLLPY
-349 SAMAGGLLLVA
+349 SALAGGLMLVA
-360 ADIVARMVLSP
+360 ADIVARVILSP
-371 AEMPVGVITALLGAP
+371 AEMPVGVITAILGAP

>member
-1 MASSADNASVKQP
+1 MFFLNKLSLNKRPLPRQANTV
-14 QQFLSGSGSS
+14 QF
-24 ASSGFGLVGWLL
+24 FGWVGWALI
-36 CLLTPVMLLLGLS
+36 LLTPLILLLGLS
-49 VGPVPIN
+49 VGPVSIN
-56 SQQLLHVLP
+56 AQQLLHLLP
-65 FLFTDAANLD
+65 SLLTDAAIDD
-75 PAMVGLHT
+75 PSLAGLQI

-136 AVVIIGSG
+136 AVVVIANGIGG
-144 FLGGSGLSGASGL
+144 
-157 SEASGVSGMFAD
+157 
-169 VEQWSGLSVL
+169 VEQWGGLSIL

-185 GGLLAALMVYRLS
+185 GGLLAVLIVYRLS
-198 TGSSDALSSNQT
+198 TASSDGVTSNST

-223 ALAGAGNSLLAYMTD
+223 ALAGAGNSLLAYIAD
-238 NETMRRISLW
+238 NDTMRSMSLW
-248 NMGGLDAASELRV
+248 SMGGLDAASELRV
-261 ILAACIVIPAVFLLM
+261 ILAGSIIVPAIFLLM
-276 RFSRQLDVML
+276 CFSRQLDAML

-298 VQRVKWSLVAIVAFA
+298 VQRVKWALIIIVAIA

-337 LIGPGHRRLLPY
+337 LIGPSHRRLLPY
-349 SAMAGGLLLVA
+349 SALAGGLMLVA
-360 ADIVARMVLSP
+360 ADIVARVIVSP
-371 AEMPVGVITALLGAP
+371 AEMPVGVITAILGAP

>member
-1 MASSADNASVKQP
+1 MSFLNRLSLNKRPLPRQANTV
-14 QQFLSGSGSS
+14 QF
-24 ASSGFGLVGWLL
+24 FGWVGWALI
-36 CLLTPVMLLLGLS
+36 LLTPLILLLGLS
-49 VGPVPIN
+49 VGPVSIN
-56 SQQLLHVLP
+56 AQQLLHLLP
-65 FLFTDAANLD
+65 SLLTDAAIDD
-75 PAMVGLHT
+75 PSLAGLQI

-136 AVVIIGSG
+136 AVVVIANGIGG
-144 FLGGSGLSGASGL
+144 
-157 SEASGVSGMFAD
+157 
-169 VEQWSGLSVL
+169 VEQWGGLSIL

-185 GGLLAALMVYRLS
+185 GGLLAVLIVYRLS
-198 TGSSDALSSNQT
+198 TASSDGVTSNST

-223 ALAGAGNSLLAYMTD
+223 ALAGAGNSLLAYIAD
-238 NETMRRISLW
+238 NDTMRSMSLW
-248 NMGGLDAASELRV
+248 SMGGLDAASELRV
-261 ILAACIVIPAVFLLM
+261 ILAGSIIVPAIFLLM
-276 RFSRQLDVML
+276 CFSRQLDAML

-298 VQRVKWSLVAIVAFA
+298 VQRVKWALIIIVAIA

-337 LIGPGHRRLLPY
+337 VIGPSHRRLLPY
-349 SAMAGGLLLVA
+349 SALAGGLMLVA
-360 ADIVARMVLSP
+360 ADIVARVIVSP
-371 AEMPVGVITALLGAP
+371 AEMPVGVITAILGAP

>member
-1 MASSADNASVKQP
+1 MSIADDASVKQQGP
-14 QQFLSGSGSS
+14 FKSLSGSSLS
-24 ASSGFGLVGWLL
+24 FGLVSWVL

-49 VGPVPIN
+49 VGPVPMDM
-56 SQQLLHVLP
+56 QQLFQVLLHL
-65 FLFTDAANLD
+65 LTDTTSLD
-75 PAMVGLHT
+75 PAMAGLQT
-83 IITDIR
+83 IVADIR
-89 LPRTLLAWLVGAG
+89 LPRTLLAWIVGAG

-136 AVVIIGSG
+136 AVVIIGSSISASEQWG
-144 FLGGSGLSGASGL
+144 GLSIL
-157 SEASGVSGMFAD
+157 
-169 VEQWSGLSVL
+169 VL
-179 VMGAFI
+179 GAFV
-185 GGLLAALMVYRLS
+185 GGLLAVLTVYRLS
-198 TGSSDALSSNQT
+198 TGSTDHFASSST

-223 ALAGAGNSLLAYMTD
+223 ALAGAGNSLLAYMSD

-248 NMGGLDAASELRV
+248 NMGGLDAASEPRV
-261 ILAACIVIPAVFLLM
+261 ILAACIIVPAVFLLM
-276 RFSRQLDVML
+276 RFSRQLDAML

-298 VQRVKWSLVAIVAFA
+298 VQRIKGSLVVIVAFA

-337 LIGPGHRRLLPY
+337 VVGPGHRRLLPY
-349 SAMAGGLLLVA
+349 SALAGGLMLVA
-360 ADIVARMVLSP
+360 ADIVARVILSP
-371 AEMPVGVITALLGAP
+371 AEMPVGVITAILGAP